1 MSDVVGLLILFI
13 ISMIAPISLI
23 LYLKWDDILNWKLR
37 RSNKSDEDDILR
49 EDNKFKKWINTYFGK
64 VETTP
69 SIENIKEN
77 LSLENK
83 TAQEILAEQRKQEE
97 IAKKKQIAK
106 KEQEEKQAKKQ
117 KEKEI
122 AKSGKSSKKK
132 QPVKE
137 KTNSVKSSKSK
148 QTEKEKSNS
157 KKSSNSSNKKSN
169 SNKKTD

>member
-13 ISMIAPISLI
+13 ISMIAPVSLI

-37 RSNKSDEDDILR
+37 RGNKSDEDDILK
-49 EDNKFKKWINTYFGK
+49 EDGKFKKWINTYFGK
-64 VETTP
+64 VETAP
-69 SIENIKEN
+69 SIENIKDN

-97 IAKKKQIAK
+97 IAKKKQIARK
-106 KEQEEKQAKKQ
+106 QQEEKQAKKQ

-132 QPVKE
+132 QPEKAAKE
-137 KTNSVKSSKSK
+137 KEEAKSEKSSKSK
-148 QTEKEKSNS
+148 QTEKEKT
-157 KKSSNSSNKKSN
+157 KSVKSNKK
-169 SNKKTD
+169 